1 VCVRER
7 ESVCVCVRERE
18 RECVEER
25 ENVCLCEVHRRGV
38 EHEALVLRCLGVL
51 GVVQPADSQVMRPS
65 QVVSLIAHLLIRAP
79 EPSVERAGAG
89 NEFFI
94 DNLLLRIHYHRDDW
108 MEIKSLKRQSRSYRS
123 YTAGIKVY
131 RVEVFSYNRNAF

>member
-1 VCVRER
+1 MRVKDLGFRVFGRGFR
-7 ESVCVCVRERE
+7 
-18 RECVEER
+18 VEGSGFSLPQQHR
-25 ENVCLCEVHRRGV
+25 VEVHRRGV
-38 EHEALVLRCLGVL
+38 EHETLVLRRLGVL